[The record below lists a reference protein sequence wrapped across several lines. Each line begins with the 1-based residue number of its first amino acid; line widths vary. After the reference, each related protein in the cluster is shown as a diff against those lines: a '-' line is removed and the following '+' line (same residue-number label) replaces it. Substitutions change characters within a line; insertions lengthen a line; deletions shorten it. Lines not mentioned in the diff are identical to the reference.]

1 MIVLK
6 IVGFGIL
13 ASLMVVILKEN
24 SKEVVV
30 LQKKQVFS
38 ISQEQSKEIK
48 LSHNPVTII
57 SFMKNINA
65 VIDTE
70 TTEKMTSTRINKW
83 LVNRGFVTT
92 SKVPVVVNKTVFQ
105 PTDLA
110 IKMGITAEEVVDK
123 KSGEVKQQIKL
134 GEGAQLFIIEN
145 LEDIVKTT

>member
-1 MIVLK
+1 
-6 IVGFGIL
+6 
-13 ASLMVVILKEN
+13 
-24 SKEVVV
+24 
-30 LQKKQVFS
+30 
-38 ISQEQSKEIK
+38 
-48 LSHNPVTII
+48 
-57 SFMKNINA
+57 MKNINA

-92 SKVPVVVNKTVFQ
+92 SKVPAVVNKTVFQ